1 MDFRLSVEEEKLRQ
15 SVEAF
20 VREELIP
27 LEPEFETT
35 PDIFEGSR
43 WKSRAKLSRDPEIK
57 RYVAIMEDLEKKAE
71 ARGLWYLDVS
81 KEYGGLGVSNVAM
94 IAVTEELEKTSVPF
108 ELGNHVSNILYNCK
122 GEQIDKFLW
131 PCIRGEKTS
140 AFGLSEPASGADPS
154 MLQTTATPDGDFF
167 VINGTKMF
175 PTFADVADFVQLFAR
190 LPGTK
195 GREGVTCFL
204 IDTGTPGYRVARSIA
219 TIAGTEPCELVF
231 EDCRVHKS
239 QVLGEVGNGWALNQA
254 WLGARRFQ
262 VGICSHGMSQRVLRA
277 VASLVRDDDPSTRAP
292 ALARGSRSGLRPTGA
307 LESATGLPVEL
318 HKEAGKYVE
327 RIGHFLGELEALRT
341 LTYFGA
347 WKADQKM
354 DVRTEAANVKLFG
367 TELVHKV
374 IDFAL
379 EAAGPS
385 ALRKQNII
393 ARAFRHARS
402 QRIVE
407 GPSEI
412 QRHIIQRALF
422 REGVAMLEL
431 Q

>member
-1 MDFRLSVEEEKLRQ
+1 VGAKAGLQIMDFRLSNTEEGLRKK
-15 SVEAF
+15 VDKF
-20 VREELIP
+20 VRDELLP
-27 LEPEFETT
+27 LEPEFLHA

-43 WKSRAKLSRDPEIK
+43 WKSRAKLSRDPEIR
-57 RYVAIMEDLEKKAE
+57 RYIEVMEGLEKKAE
-71 ARGLWYLDVS
+71 AAGLWCLDVP
-81 KEYGGLGVSNVAM
+81 KEYGGLDVSNVAM
-94 IAVTEELEKTSVPF
+94 IAVTEELEKTSIPF
-108 ELGNHVSNILYNCK
+108 ELGNHVSNILYNCR
-122 GEQIDKFLW
+122 GEQIDRFLW

-154 MLQTTATPDGDFF
+154 MLQTTAVPDGDDFI
-167 VINGTKMF
+167 INGTKMF

-219 TIAGTEPCELVF
+219 TIAGTEPCELIF
-231 EDCRVHKS
+231 EDCRVPKT
-239 QVLGEVGNGWALNQA
+239 QVLGQVGNGWELNQA

-262 VGICSHGMSQRVLRA
+262 VGIRSHGMSQRVLRH
-277 VASLVRDDDPSTRAP
+277 VAE
-292 ALARGSRSGLRPTGA
+292 ALRHDSKEIERFA
-307 LESATGLPVEL
+307 ATL
-318 HKEAGKYVE
+318 
-327 RIGHFLGELEALRT
+327 GHFLAELAALRT
-341 LTYFGA
+341 LTYYGA

-354 DVRTEAANVKLFG
+354 DVRSEAANVKLFG
-367 TELVHKV
+367 TELVHKI

-379 EAAGPS
+379 EVAGPS
-385 ALRKQNII
+385 VLRKEHAV

-402 QRIVE
+402 RRIVE

-422 REGVAMLEL
+422 REGIELLEL
-431 Q
+431 I

>member
-1 MDFRLSVEEEKLRQ
+1 MDFRLSSAEEGLRQKVEE
-15 SVEAF
+15 F
-20 VREELIP
+20 VRQELIP
-27 LEPEFETT
+27 LEPEFLNT

-43 WKSRAKLSRDPEIK
+43 WKSRAKSSGDPEIR
-57 RYVAIMEDLEKKAE
+57 RYIAVMDGLEKKAE
-71 ARGLWYLDVS
+71 AAGLWHLDVPQ
-81 KEYGGLGVSNVAM
+81 EYGGLEVSNVAM
-94 IAVTEELEKTSVPF
+94 IAVTEELEKTLIPF
-108 ELGNHVSNILYNCK
+108 EFGNHVSNILYNCR
-122 GEQIDKFLW
+122 GEQIDRFLL

-154 MLQTTATPDGDFF
+154 MLQTTATPDGDDFI
-167 VINGTKMF
+167 INGTKMF

-219 TIAGTEPCELVF
+219 TIAGTEPCELIF
-231 EDCRVHKS
+231 EDCRVPKA
-239 QVLGEVGNGWALNQA
+239 QVLGEVGNGWELNQA

-262 VGICSHGMSQRVLRA
+262 VGIRSHGMSQRVLQH
-277 VASLVRDDDPSTRAP
+277 VAELLRHDSREAEKFSAP
-292 ALARGSRSGLRPTGA
+292 L
-307 LESATGLPVEL
+307 
-318 HKEAGKYVE
+318 
-327 RIGHFLGELEALRT
+327 GHFLAELAALRT
-341 LTYFGA
+341 LTYYGA

-354 DVRTEAANVKLFG
+354 DVRSEAANVKLFG
-367 TELVHKV
+367 TELVHKI

-379 EAAGPS
+379 EVAGPS
-385 ALRKQNII
+385 VLRKEHAV

-402 QRIVE
+402 RRIVE

-422 REGVAMLEL
+422 REGAELLEL
-431 Q
+431 V

>member
-1 MDFRLSVEEEKLRQ
+1 MDFRLTEEEETLRKRVEE
-15 SVEAF
+15 F
-20 VREELIP
+20 VRAELIP
-27 LEPEFETT
+27 LEPEFENA

-57 RYVAIMEDLEKKAE
+57 RYIEIMESLEKKAE
-71 ARGLWYLDVS
+71 AAGLWHLDVP
-81 KEYGGLGVSNVAM
+81 KEYGGLEVSNVGM
-94 IAVTEELEKTSVPF
+94 IAVTEELEKSSVPF
-108 ELGNHVSNILYNCK
+108 EFGNHVSNILYGCK
-122 GEQIDKFLW
+122 GAQIEKFLW

-140 AFGLSEPASGADPS
+140 AFGLTEPASGADPS
-154 MLQTTATPDGDFF
+154 MLQTTATPDGDDFI
-167 VINGTKMF
+167 INGTKMF

-204 IDTGTPGYRVARSIA
+204 VETGTPGYRVARSIA

-231 EDCRVHKS
+231 ENCRVSKHH
-239 QVLGEVGNGWALNQA
+239 VLGEVGKGWQLNQA

-262 VGICSHGMSQRVLRA
+262 VGIRSHGMSQRVLRA
-277 VASLVRDDDPSTRAP
+277 AADSLRHNTK
-292 ALARGSRSGLRPTGA
+292 
-307 LESATGLPVEL
+307 ESENFTP
-318 HKEAGKYVE
+318 
-327 RIGHFLGELEALRT
+327 RIGYFLSELEALRV

-347 WKADQKM
+347 SKADQRL
-354 DVRTEAANVKLFG
+354 DVRTEAAEVKLFA
-367 TELVHKV
+367 TELLHKV

-379 EAAGPS
+379 EVTGVA
-385 ALRKQNII
+385 ALRKQQVI

-402 QRIVE
+402 RRIVE

-422 REGVAMLEL
+422 REGAALLEL
-431 Q
+431 V

>member
-1 MDFRLSVEEEKLRQ
+1 MDFRLSEEEESLRKRVEE
-15 SVEAF
+15 F
-20 VREELIP
+20 VRDELIP
-27 LEPEFETT
+27 LEPEFANA

-43 WKSRAKLSRDPEIK
+43 WKSRARLSGDPEIN
-57 RYVAIMEDLEKKAE
+57 RYIEIMEGLERKAE
-71 ARGLWYLDVS
+71 AAGLWHLDVP
-81 KEYGGLGVSNVAM
+81 KAYGGLEVSNVAM
-94 IAVTEELEKTSVPF
+94 IAVTEELEKSSIPF
-108 ELGNHVSNILYNCK
+108 EFGNHVSNILYNCK
-122 GEQIDKFLW
+122 GEQVDRFLW

-154 MLQTTATPDGDFF
+154 MLQTTATLDGDDF

-204 IDTGTPGYRVARSIA
+204 VERGTPGYRVVRSIA

-231 EDCRVHKS
+231 ENCRVPNT
-239 QVLGEVGNGWALNQA
+239 QVLGEVGRGWELNQA

-262 VGICSHGMSQRVLRA
+262 VGIRSHGMSQSVLRA
-277 VASLVRDDDPSTRAP
+277 VADLLRHD
-292 ALARGSRSGLRPTGA
+292 AREAERGA
-307 LESATGLPVEL
+307 SA
-318 HKEAGKYVE
+318 
-327 RIGHFLGELEALRT
+327 IGFFLGELDALRV
-341 LTYFGA
+341 LTYLGA
-347 WKADQKM
+347 WKADQQA
-354 DVRTEAANVKLFG
+354 DVRTEAAQVKLFA
-367 TELVHKV
+367 TELLHRV

-379 EAAGPS
+379 EVAGPS
-385 ALRKQNII
+385 ALRKRGTI

-402 QRIVE
+402 RRIVE

-422 REGVAMLEL
+422 REGTGILEL
-431 Q
+431 I

>member
-1 MDFRLSVEEEKLRQ
+1 MDFNLSPEEEILRKVVEE
-15 SVEAF
+15 F
-20 VREELIP
+20 VRDELVP
-27 LEPEFETT
+27 LEPEFLNA

-43 WKSRAKLSRDPEIK
+43 WKSRVKSSQDPEIK
-57 RYVAIMEDLEKKAE
+57 RYLAIMSDLQKKAE
-71 ARGLWYLDVS
+71 AKGLWDVDVP
-81 KEYGGLGVSNVAM
+81 KKYGGTELSNVAM
-94 IAVTEELEKTSVPF
+94 IALTEELEKSSIPF
-108 ELGNHVSNILYNCK
+108 ELGNHVSNILYNCQ
-122 GEQIDKFLW
+122 GDQIDKYLW

-154 MLQTTATPDGDFF
+154 MMQTTATPDGDYF

-190 LPGTK
+190 LPGTE
-195 GREGVTCFL
+195 GRAGVTCFL
-204 IDTGTPGYRVARSIA
+204 VDTGTPGYRVVRSIA

-262 VGICSHGMSQRVLRA
+262 VGIRAHGKSQRVLR
-277 VASLVRDDDPSTRAP
+277 VVRDLLRAD
-292 ALARGSRSGLRPTGA
+292 A
-307 LESATGLPVEL
+307 E
-318 HKEAGKYVE
+318 EAQKFAG
-327 RIGHFLGELEALRT
+327 RIGYFLGELQALRL
-341 LTYFGA
+341 LTYLGA
-347 WKADQKM
+347 RKADQKL
-354 DVRTEAANVKLFG
+354 DVRSEAANVKLFA
-367 TELVHKV
+367 TELLHEI

-379 EAAGPS
+379 ETAGPA
-385 ALRKQNII
+385 ALRKHHVL
-393 ARAFRHARS
+393 ARAFRHSRS
-402 QRIVE
+402 MRIIE

-422 REGVAMLEL
+422 REGVASLEL

>member
-1 MDFRLSVEEEKLRQ
+1 MEFRLSAEEEKLRQ
-15 SVEAF
+15 EVAEF
-20 VREELIP
+20 VRTELIP
-27 LEPEFETT
+27 LEPEFEHA

-43 WKSRAKLSRDPEIK
+43 WKSRVKSSQDPEIK
-57 RYVAIMEDLEKKAE
+57 RYLAIMEELEKKAE
-71 ARGLWYLDVS
+71 AQGLWHLDVP
-81 KEYGGLGVSNVAM
+81 KAYGGLDVSNVAM
-94 IAVTEELEKTSVPF
+94 IAVTEELEKSSIPF
-108 ELGNHVSNILYNCK
+108 EFGNHVSNILFNCT
-122 GEQIDKFLW
+122 GEQIDKYLW

-154 MLQTTATPDGDFF
+154 MMQTTATPDGDYFN
-167 VINGTKMF
+167 INGGKMF

-204 IDTGTPGYRVARSIA
+204 VDTGTPGYRVVRSIA

-239 QVLGEVGNGWALNQA
+239 QVLGEVGNGWAFNQA

-262 VGICSHGMSQRVLRA
+262 VGIHAHGMAQRVLRTVTDMLRHDA
-277 VASLVRDDDPSTRAP
+277 QETEKHV
-292 ALARGSRSGLRPTGA
+292 GL
-307 LESATGLPVEL
+307 
-318 HKEAGKYVE
+318 
-327 RIGHFLGELEALRT
+327 IGHFLGELEALKT
-341 LTYFGA
+341 LTYSA
-347 WKADQKM
+347 SWRADQKM
-354 DVRTEAANVKLFG
+354 DVRVDAAQVKLFG
-367 TELVHKV
+367 TELAHKV

-379 EAAGPS
+379 EAAGPA
-385 ALRKQNII
+385 ALRKEHVI
-393 ARAFRHARS
+393 ARAFRHARAR
-402 QRIVE
+402 RIVE

-422 REGVAMLEL
+422 REGTALLEL